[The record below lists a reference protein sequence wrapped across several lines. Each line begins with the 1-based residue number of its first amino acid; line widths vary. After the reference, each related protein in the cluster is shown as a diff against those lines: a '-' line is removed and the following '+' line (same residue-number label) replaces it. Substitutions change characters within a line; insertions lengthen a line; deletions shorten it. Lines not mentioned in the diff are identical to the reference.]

1 MAKAQWISGR
11 TISLPASAL
20 VDPKLKIRTKLI
32 LAAIAAVAGRNGHTK
47 PISKGEIA
55 AACGLPATNMAR
67 ELRELVA
74 AGWLEVSHQ
83 PGSSSIYRLKEPM
96 PQAED
101 TKSVYKSEAPTTQ
114 SNMKM
119 LGAQMTTCAGTVA
132 KMEKHNNSWLVS
144 FSLPD
149 ASSVSTIFLVATR
162 PCEIGDTAK
171 VDVREWNGRKNIAG
185 GAACGVH
192 WISHHPSSPIELKV
206 VEIVVSEFDRYA
218 TPAGHVLVSLLGK
231 SDQLQAKASLP
242 DAIVPKDIEVGSLI
256 RISRRDGGLIVLD
269 TGQNILDEID
279 RPSRLEIAGDAYII
293 ERLSLEEHSGE
304 MAKAA

>member
-1 MAKAQWISGR
+1 MAKTQWFSGR

-32 LAAIAAVAGRNGHTK
+32 LAAIAAVAGRNGRTK
-47 PISKGEIA
+47 SISKGEIA

-74 AGWLEVSHQ
+74 AGWLEVSRQ
-83 PGSSSIYRLKEPM
+83 PGSSSIYRLKEPK
-96 PQAED
+96 PRPNNAV
-101 TKSVYKSEAPTTQ
+101 SVYGFKVKVPTTR
-114 SNMKM
+114 SEMKM
-119 LGAQMTTCAGTVA
+119 SDARMTTCTGTVA

-144 FSLPD
+144 FTLPD
-149 ASSVSTIFLVATR
+149 ASSVSTIFLVATK

-171 VDVREWNGRKNIAG
+171 LDVREWNGRKNIAG

-192 WISHHPSSPIELKV
+192 WINHHPSSPIEFKV

-218 TPAGHVLVSLLGK
+218 TPAGHVFVSLLGK

-242 DAIVPKDIEVGSLI
+242 DAIVPKGIEVGSLI
-256 RISRRDGGLIVLD
+256 RISRRDGRLIVLD
-269 TGQNILDEID
+269 TDLDEID
-279 RPSRLEIAGDAYII
+279 QPSRLEIAGDAYII
-293 ERLSLEEHSGE
+293 ERLSLEQHSGE